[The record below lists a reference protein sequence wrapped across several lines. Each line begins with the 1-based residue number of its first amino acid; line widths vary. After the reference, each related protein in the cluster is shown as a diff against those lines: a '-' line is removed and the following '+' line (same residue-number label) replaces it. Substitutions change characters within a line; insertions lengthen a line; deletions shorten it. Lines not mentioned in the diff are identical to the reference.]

1 LIDHY
6 RSVIIDTSLA
16 ASTTIDD
23 YDTTKAW
30 GRCVWGR
37 LRSLECGGS
46 RIIEGI
52 EGGKAIRA
60 RARGRE

>member
-1 LIDHY
+1 LIDHH
-6 RSVIIDTSLA
+6 RSIIIDTSLA

-30 GRCVWGR
+30 ERCVWGR
-37 LRSLECGGS
+37 LRSLECGS

-52 EGGKAIRA
+52 EGGRAIRA
-60 RARGRE
+60 KTRGRE